1 MTMPNERT
9 RALRWGYEVL
19 QQICEDHSV
28 SGDQRSE
35 AAELLRV
42 YPPPIQVTRWIQ
54 EDVACIP
61 LLEAIAIERM
71 SELLQIMNHQST
83 ISPEL
88 RRSIALT
95 HRHHPQPG
103 DAEGWAVAHYG
114 LSIRNW
120 LLPEDQYG

>member
-28 SGDQRSE
+28 TGDQRSE
-35 AAELLRV
+35 AAELLLA
-42 YPPPIQVTRWIQ
+42 YPPPAEVALWIQ
-54 EDVACIP
+54 EDVASIP
-61 LLEAIAIERM
+61 LPAAIAIERM

-88 RRSIALT
+88 RRRIRFT

-103 DAEGWAVAHYG
+103 DAERWAVAHHG
-114 LSIRNW
+114 LPIRIW
-120 LLPEDQYG
+120 LLPEDWHG